1 MPSLLLI
8 PAAVHA
14 AGDTEA
20 LGLFGGDW
28 RTGLLLVVVL
38 LLLALLGRVHGRE
51 HSAAQRPTPRRSPVS
66 YDELGRTV
74 FEMAVN
80 CDLDG
85 YRGLFLVGGEARQIM
100 GAGAGEY
107 LNSRGLDVL
116 EESLITIGAHI
127 PDGSVYHGV
136 SIAGTDRLA
145 IQVKSPAAEVIT
157 VGIGT
162 VAKVGAVVR
171 LREPAYGD

>member
-1 MPSLLLI
+1 MSVLLLV
-8 PAAVHA
+8 PTAAHA
-14 AGDTEA
+14 AGEGGA
-20 LGLFGGDW
+20 LGLFGSDW

-38 LLLALLGRVHGRE
+38 LLLALLGRVHHRE
-51 HSAAQRPTPRRSPVS
+51 SYGAQRPPVRRSPVS

-85 YRGLFLVGGEARQIM
+85 YRGLFLAGGEARHVL
-100 GAGAGEY
+100 GARAEEY
-107 LNSRGLDVL
+107 MNSRGMDVL
-116 EESLITIGAHI
+116 EESLITIGAYI

-136 SIAGTDRLA
+136 SITGTDRLA
-145 IQVKSPAAEVIT
+145 IQVKSPLDEVVT

-171 LREPAYGD
+171 LRKPAYGD